1 MWIEETK
8 TGYRLVERYTDPLTN
23 KKRKVS
29 VKLEKKTPQ
38 AINKATVRLNNIIQD
53 KIQVLPEVH
62 NMTLGEAVDE
72 FKKIYYATLKP
83 ATIRNYNTVLNRFL
97 NHFDKDINVKTID
110 TRSLNIFF
118 NGLKDFKTDSILVF
132 KAKLTKFFDFLISTD
147 ILQKNPMNGVIIPK
161 KDELEENK
169 KYLTADEIDK
179 LLEYTKDK
187 NSECYDAIKFL
198 LSTGLRIGELAGLTF
213 EDVDFDNKRLRI
225 NKQRSL
231 DGVIS
236 TPKTKNSRRT
246 IDLTDKSI
254 ELLKERQK
262 GNNTYIFS
270 KNIRRK
276 ITVFTKK
283 ASIDLGF
290 KVTAH
295 MLRHTHVSIL
305 AEIGVDVKSIME
317 RLGHKDMNTTLGI
330 YMHVT
335 ENMQS
340 RTLAKLNEYENR

>member
-23 KKRKVS
+23 KKRKAS
-29 VKLEKKTPQ
+29 VKLEKRTPQ

-53 KIQVLPEVH
+53 KTQALPEAQ

-83 ATIRNYNTVLNRFL
+83 STVRSYNTVFNHFL
-97 NHFDKDINVKTID
+97 SHFDKGMNVKTID

-118 NGLKDFKTDSILVF
+118 NELKDFKTDSIALF
-132 KAKLTKFFDFLISTD
+132 KAKLTKLFEFLISTD
-147 ILQKNPMNGVIIPK
+147 ILQKNPMVGVIVPK
-161 KDELEENK
+161 KEELEENK
-169 KYLTADEIDK
+169 KYLTSDEIDK
-179 LLEYTKDK
+179 LLEYAKDTD
-187 NSECYDAIKFL
+187 SECYDAVKFL

-225 NKQRSL
+225 NKQRGL

-246 IDLTDKSI
+246 IDLTDKSVQ
-254 ELLKERQK
+254 LLRERQE
-262 GNNTYIFS
+262 NNDTYIFS
-270 KNIRRK
+270 KAIRRK
-276 ITVFTKK
+276 LIDLTVK
-283 ASIDLGF
+283 ASDELGF
-290 KVTAH
+290 KCTTH

-305 AEIGVDVKSIME
+305 AELGVDIKSIME
-317 RLGHKDMNTTLGI
+317 RLGHKDMKTTLNI
-330 YMHVT
+330 YTHVT
-335 ENMQS
+335 ENMKNM
-340 RTLAKLNEYENR
+340 TIEKLNDYENR